1 MGNRVSFPICT
12 STQRKS
18 KCISEMVSA
27 CLKLDN
33 KWTDLHACC
42 MDEAAQQKDYSLL
55 CAAAA
60 AAAARLE
67 NNHTPDTNFLSEDS
81 LHLFAAKGTNRVTS
95 SWRHRA
101 LGFMKKIK
109 EICNQTNFPPG
120 NIETSIF
127 LLCVFPTTACQRERW
142 DQFPQD

>member
-1 MGNRVSFPICT
+1 
-12 STQRKS
+12 
-18 KCISEMVSA
+18 
-27 CLKLDN
+27 
-33 KWTDLHACC
+33 

-95 SWRHRA
+95 S
-101 LGFMKKIK
+101 
-109 EICNQTNFPPG
+109 
-120 NIETSIF
+120 
-127 LLCVFPTTACQRERW
+127 
-142 DQFPQD
+142 

>member
-95 SWRHRA
+95 S
-101 LGFMKKIK
+101 
-109 EICNQTNFPPG
+109 
-120 NIETSIF
+120 
-127 LLCVFPTTACQRERW
+127 
-142 DQFPQD
+142 